1 MVGVR
6 APWCCGRN
14 RNERLSHTVFSLAS
28 LCATGALTA
37 GYTVCL
43 RYCGRIVVDIDWTFR
58 DVGHTL
64 AYVAQMDEMA
74 SYHDGWATTVSYHVA
89 FMLVGIGCVLSLVR
103 GFEVDL
109 GAGCLMLMGIAMVA
123 HGVTFAV
130 LEKEEVYA
138 DYQDA

>member
-1 MVGVR
+1 MLNRLMSVRGLNLLVNVGL
-6 APWCCGRN
+6 GIN
-14 RNERLSHTVFSLAS
+14 VFVLGV
-28 LCATGALTA
+28 L
-37 GYTVCL
+37 
-43 RYCGRIVVDIDWTFR
+43 RIVDPGGLWFAAAASTMLMLGLFAMWANSS
-58 DVGHTL
+58 
-64 AYVAQMDEMA
+64 AYHEQMDEMA